1 MQEKGASYMWRE
13 FTQSLAPL
21 VQRPIEIRFAD
32 GTSEEQLTIVEIELD
47 IALPKDLRDLLYES
61 NGVRDQYGWRI
72 VWSAEE
78 ISQYNR
84 EMRTQPQ
91 YTNSYMSFAD
101 MLFFADTGTG
111 DRFAF
116 PILQGKVKTTRV
128 YAWTAGDDS
137 RIAVAFSLKSYLER
151 LLSGKIKL

>member
-1 MQEKGASYMWRE
+1 MNGA
-13 FTQSLAPL
+13 
-21 VQRPIEIRFAD
+21 
-32 GTSEEQLTIVEIELD
+32 SEEQLAAIETEMGV
-47 IALPKDLRDLLYES
+47 ALPKDLRDLLCES

-72 VWSAEE
+72 VWEAEE

-84 EMRTQPQ
+84 EMRTLPQ
-91 YTNSYMSFAD
+91 YKNTYMSFAD

-116 PILQGKVKTTRV
+116 PIIQGKVKATRV
-128 YAWTAGDDS
+128 YAWTSGDDS
-137 RIAVAFSLKSYLER
+137 RIEVAFSLKSYLER

>member
-1 MQEKGASYMWRE
+1 MWRE
-13 FTQSLAPL
+13 LIQSLEPT
-21 VQRPIEIRFAD
+21 VQHPIEIRFVNGA
-32 GTSEEQLTIVEIELD
+32 SEEQLAAIETEMGV
-47 IALPKDLRDLLYES
+47 ALPKDLRDLLCES

-72 VWSAEE
+72 VWEAEE

-84 EMRTQPQ
+84 EMRTLPQ
-91 YTNSYMSFAD
+91 YKNTYMSFAD

-116 PILQGKVKTTRV
+116 PIIQGKVKATRV
-128 YAWTAGDDS
+128 YAWTSGDDS
-137 RIAVAFSLKSYLER
+137 RIEVAFSLKSYLER